1 MAEKTFTRKKPE
13 KVKEECLSLLKESD
27 TVKEQEFNIQNIIDQ
42 RVATDIIKRYE
53 ENMKTIIYRA
63 IQGQML
69 KILKNMEVLSRTIV
83 YLCFMLSIF
92 IIYYHYKTFIICY

>member
-13 KVKEECLSLLKESD
+13 KVKEECLSLLKESN